1 MARTKRKIDEV
12 EVDEIIKMKL
22 DELGGRK
29 NKLSANNLAKFS
41 KEIANNKKYT
51 RADGSLYNYYGY
63 DFWAGEYKGV
73 PYYGKKRLAEIKN
86 TVNVTVAGK
95 EFLPGIEDILIL
107 VDKYHKDPEILGKKL
122 CKIFEDDKKKIKRL
136 TERVSD
142 LQEEKDKLKTNLDD
156 FKRGFAS
163 LFLNSNSTDNS
174 LEDVMSVPRIKD
186 GIVSAELQNM
196 FKEDYQEF
204 IKSTKKD
211 DTEEKQDSVTEMP
224 MSERKRDRLRRLKL
238 ID

>member
-63 DFWAGEYKGV
+63 DFWAGDYKGV

-95 EFLPGIEDILIL
+95 EFLPEIQDILIL
-107 VDKYHKDPEILGKKL
+107 VDKYHKDPNVLGKKL
-122 CKIFEDDKKKIKRL
+122 CKLFEDDKKKIKRL

-174 LEDVMSVPRIKD
+174 LEDVMSVPRMKD